1 MIQQG
6 ASGRRTIARW
16 IIAAVPMLAVSPAM
30 SAAPKT
36 HQVVID
42 KMRFGP
48 MPAGV
53 RAGDTIMWVNRDI
66 VRHTATARG
75 AFDVDLPAKA
85 VGRSKVAKA
94 GTVKVICKFHSGMT
108 AMLKVAR

>member
-1 MIQQG
+1 MGRAFRILAGG
-6 ASGRRTIARW
+6 A
-16 IIAAVPMLAVSPAM
+16 AALLAPLMLSPAAW
-30 SAAPKT
+30 AAPKT

-75 AFDVDLPAKA
+75 AFDVDLPARA
-85 VGRSKVAKA
+85 TGRSKVAKA
-94 GTVKVICKFHSGMT
+94 GTMKVICKYHSGMT
-108 AMLKVAR
+108 AMLKVGR

>member
-1 MIQQG
+1 MMGGG
-6 ASGRRTIARW
+6 APSCLAGGTVALL
-16 IIAAVPMLAVSPAM
+16 AAVLLAPAA

-53 RAGDTIMWVNRDI
+53 RAGDTIVWTNRDI

-85 VGRSKVAKA
+85 VGRSKLTKA
-94 GTVKVICKFHSGMT
+94 GTVKVICKYHSGMT
-108 AMLKVAR
+108 ALLKVGR

>member
-1 MIQQG
+1 MAAAYRILAGG
-6 ASGRRTIARW
+6 A
-16 IIAAVPMLAVSPAM
+16 AALLAPLVLAPAAW
-30 SAAPKT
+30 AAPKT

-53 RAGDTIMWVNRDI
+53 RAGDTIVWVNRDI

-85 VGRSKVAKA
+85 VGRSKIAKA
-94 GTVKVICKFHSGMT
+94 GTVKVICKYHSGMT
-108 AMLKVAR
+108 ALLKVGR

>member
-1 MIQQG
+1 MG
-6 ASGRRTIARW
+6 HARTFLLALFALSIALL
-16 IIAAVPMLAVSPAM
+16 AAVGLSSAAW
-30 SAAPKT
+30 AAPKS

-53 RAGDTIMWVNRDI
+53 RAGDTIVWINRDI

-85 VGRSKVAKA
+85 VGRSKVSKS
-94 GTVKVICKFHSGMT
+94 GTLTVICRFHSGMT
-108 AMLKVAR
+108 GTLKVGR

>member
-1 MIQQG
+1 MAVAYRILAAG
-6 ASGRRTIARW
+6 AVAL
-16 IIAAVPMLAVSPAM
+16 LAPLVLSPAAW
-30 SAAPKT
+30 AAPRT

-53 RAGDTIMWVNRDI
+53 RAGDTIVWVNRDI

-85 VGRSKVAKA
+85 VGQSKVSKA
-94 GTVKVICKFHSGMT
+94 GVMKVTCKFHIGMT
-108 AMLKVAR
+108 ATLKVGR

>member
-1 MIQQG
+1 MIEQVV
-6 ASGRRTIARW
+6 ARHRTIARW
-16 IIAAVPMLAVSPAM
+16 AVAALPMLAVSPAL
-30 SAAPKT
+30 SAPPKT

-42 KMRFGP
+42 KMRFRP

-53 RAGDTIMWVNRDI
+53 RAGDTIIWINRDI

-94 GTVKVICKFHSGMT
+94 GTVKVICRYHSGMT
-108 AMLKVAR
+108 AMLKVGR

>member
-1 MIQQG
+1 MIGVYRILAG
-6 ASGRRTIARW
+6 A
-16 IIAAVPMLAVSPAM
+16 AAMVFPLMLSPPAW
-30 SAAPKT
+30 AAPKT

-53 RAGDTIMWVNRDI
+53 RAGDTIVWVNRDL

-75 AFDVDLPAKA
+75 AFDVDLPSKA
-85 VGRSKVAKA
+85 VGRSKIAKA
-94 GTVKVICKFHSGMT
+94 GTVKVICKYHSGMT
-108 AMLKVAR
+108 ALLKVGR

>member
-1 MIQQG
+1 MAG
-6 ASGRRTIARW
+6 AYRILAGG
-16 IIAAVPMLAVSPAM
+16 AAALLAPLVLSPAAW
-30 SAAPKT
+30 AAPRT

-53 RAGDTIMWVNRDI
+53 RAGDTIVWVNRDI

-85 VGRSKVAKA
+85 VGRSKVTKA
-94 GTVKVICKFHSGMT
+94 GAMKVICKYHSGMT
-108 AMLKVAR
+108 ALLKVGR

>member
-1 MIQQG
+1 MMAG
-6 ASGRRTIARW
+6 ARTLRRFLLFG
-16 IIAAVPMLAVSPAM
+16 AAALLAPVVLSPAAK
-30 SAAPKT
+30 AAPKT
-36 HQVVID
+36 HRVVID

-53 RAGDTIMWVNRDI
+53 RAGDTILWVNRDI

-85 VGRSKVAKA
+85 VGRSKIARA
-94 GTVKVICKFHSGMT
+94 GTVKVTCRYHSGMT
-108 AMLKVAR
+108 ALLKVGR